1 VFTVV
6 KAGEPTQVDVEIT
19 NDGKL
24 FLNLEFH
31 VYICGGFIEC
41 FETARVNLCLLK
53 TEILF

>member
-1 VFTVV
+1 V